1 MEIIPNPF
9 RISIEY
15 TNMKT
20 GCESIEETKEKIEMV
35 YQELTE
41 INQLLSGEL
50 EGTVKGVFSSAK
62 DITEKKIHIT
72 TGTLGNLS
80 FAFTDYV
87 KQNQKI
93 DTDASYLAGGT
104 ENE

>member
-1 MEIIPNPF
+1 MEIIPNPY

-15 TNMKT
+15 TNMQT
-20 GCESIEETKEKIEMV
+20 GCESIEETKEKIETV
-35 YQELTE
+35 YQEL
-41 INQLLSGEL
+41 
-50 EGTVKGVFSSAK
+50 
-62 DITEKKIHIT
+62 TEKKIHIT